1 MISLRVRVECLN
13 CIARVRSREI
23 VKLVGDG
30 PKALE
35 YTGYLYRLLGGLAS
49 SNMLITRLATLCF
62 RLVKQLTG
70 VEDPYRLEKEIANKA
85 ALQQVP
91 IIKERISGASWEDGF
106 RSVCV
111 MSVEANLLDIG
122 IPDQK
127 YDVRIVSRL
136 STVQHDFP
144 EINRIMDAVS
154 SADNVYMLL
163 DNCGEAVIDG
173 LLAEILRDYGCRV
186 TAVVKSRPFQDDVTI
201 REFRMFRL
209 SRFFDGVLE
218 TGSDASSII
227 PGMVKRSLI
236 ERLNT
241 ADLIIAKG
249 MAHFETLTDEEAR
262 LEPPV
267 AYLLKAKC
275 DVIARYAGVRKG
287 DVIIRFAG

>member
-1 MISLRVRVECLN
+1 MRSLRVRVECLN
-13 CIARVRSREI
+13 CIAKVRSREI
-23 VKLVGDG
+23 VKLVGDST
-30 PKALE
+30 KALE

-49 SNMLITRLATLCF
+49 SNMLITRLATICF

-70 VEDPYRLEKEIANKA
+70 VEDPYRREKDMANRA

-91 IIKERISGASWEDGF
+91 TIRERLSGMSWENRF
-106 RSVCV
+106 RAVCV
-111 MSVEANLLDIG
+111 MSVEANILDIG

-127 YDVRIVSRL
+127 YDVGVVSRL
-136 STVQHDFP
+136 STVHHDFS
-144 EINRIMDAVS
+144 EINRIMDALS

-173 LLAEILRDYGCRV
+173 LLAEMLRDYGCRV

-209 SRFFDGVLE
+209 LRFFDDVLE

-249 MAHFETLTDEEAR
+249 MAHYETLTDEEAK

-275 DVIARYAGVRKG
+275 DVIARSAGVKKG
-287 DVIIRFAG
+287 DVIVRFTI